1 MLRRVEFTQEE
12 LVQMLQG
19 EELELNDNVSHITF
33 AMRKETSILDEISE
47 SLEKLMVEMEK
58 EEPKP
63 TGIIR
68 LTKKETRDFLK
79 GKKTPNQ
86 IRAEHGFPPVND
98 CALNKVN
105 EYAQDITLMQ
115 HRALSPD
122 EFLKK
127 HGFLKVDDVFDLLL
141 EDMFNKMK
149 GEK

>member
-1 MLRRVEFTQEE
+1 MITQIIFTQNE
-12 LVQMLQG
+12 LVEMLQG
-19 EELELNDNVSHITF
+19 KEVPMVSRDGSDTIF
-33 AMRKETSILDEISE
+33 S
-47 SLEKLMVEMEK
+47 MEK
-58 EEPKP
+58 ETLKWNYKETDEPLI
-63 TGIIR
+63 TR
-68 LTKKETRDFLK
+68 LTKKETNELLK

-86 IRAEHGFPPVND
+86 IRAERGFPPVND

-127 HGFLKVDDVFDLLL
+127 HCFLKVDDVFDLLL
-141 EDMFNKMK
+141 EDMINETK

>member
-1 MLRRVEFTQEE
+1 MITQIIFTQNE
-12 LVQMLQG
+12 LVEMLQG
-19 EELELNDNVSHITF
+19 KEVPMVSRDGSGTIF
-33 AMRKETSILDEISE
+33 S
-47 SLEKLMVEMEK
+47 MEK
-58 EEPKP
+58 EPLNWNHNKTDEPLI
-63 TGIIR
+63 TH
-68 LTKKETRDFLK
+68 LTKKETNNLLK
-79 GKKTPNQ
+79 GKKTINQ

-98 CALNKVN
+98 CVLNKAN

-141 EDMFNKMK
+141 ENMINEMK